1 MSENKEL
8 ETIQIT
14 SANLDQLTYNKD
26 GLIPVIAQD
35 YKTNEVL
42 MMAWMNIDSLK
53 KTIKDGKACYWSRSR
68 KTYWVKGETSG
79 HFQHV
84 KEIYYDCDCDVLLMK
99 VDQIGAACHTNKRSC
114 FYRKISA

>member
-1 MSENKEL
+1 MSSNPEI

-14 SANLDQLTYNKD
+14 STNLDKLKFNSE
-26 GLIPVIAQD
+26 GLIPAIAQD
-35 YKTNEVL
+35 YKTGDVL

-53 KTIKDGKACYWSRSR
+53 DTLKNKKASYWSRSR

-84 KEIYYDCDCDVLLMK
+84 KEVFYDCDCDRRQRGCRSNGESMNEVR
-99 VDQIGAACHTNKRSC
+99 ACNGKQ
-114 FYRKISA
+114 K